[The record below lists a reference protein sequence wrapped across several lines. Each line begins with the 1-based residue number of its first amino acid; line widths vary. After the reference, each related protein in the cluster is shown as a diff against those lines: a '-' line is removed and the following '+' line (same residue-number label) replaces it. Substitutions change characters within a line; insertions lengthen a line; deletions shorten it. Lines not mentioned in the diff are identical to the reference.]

1 MKNKKLIV
9 FLSVLYIIAA
19 FCLYNSYKYFKIDE
33 QLISIVFF
41 LILSIITESL
51 SVGFKKIRISSGFAI
66 TVASIILFGTFW
78 TMIIISLGMAFR
90 IYRKND
96 RYIHVFNTPIYITL
110 FNVSNMAISIYF
122 SSMAYNSFII
132 HSFSS
137 NIFIVQFLQISS
149 FVIVFLAVNS
159 LIMAILMFSLSNN
172 NILHEFLNTF
182 KFGLLNII
190 AMAPFGY
197 LLAYLYR
204 KYNIIGILILMIPV
218 LLARY
223 TYSLYIET
231 KTKYIETVIALMHAI
246 EARDEYTEGHSR
258 NVAKIVEDIARELGY
273 SESRVE
279 QLIIASYLHDVG
291 KIGIDDSILNK
302 PGKLTAEEYNLI
314 KSHPEVGYN
323 IIKDIKDLGDIPHLV
338 RYHHER
344 YDGKGYPWGKKAQ
357 ELGKDVFILQLADA
371 VDAMSTDR
379 VYRKALPWEDIKDEL
394 IKNSGTQFHPDIVNT
409 FLKIKS
415 KKS

>member
-1 MKNKKLIV
+1 MKNKRLVIY
-9 FLSVLYIIAA
+9 LSMLYLIAA
-19 FCLYNSYKYFKIDE
+19 YSFYNSYKYLKVDVDLID
-33 QLISIVFF
+33 IAFF
-41 LILSIITESL
+41 IILSIITESL

-66 TVASIILFGTFW
+66 TVASIILFGGFW
-78 TMIIISLGMAFR
+78 TMVIISLGMAFR
-90 IYRKND
+90 IYKKPD
-96 RYIHVFNTPIYITL
+96 RYIHVFNTPVYITL
-110 FNVSNMAISIYF
+110 FNISNMAISAY
-122 SSMAYNSFII
+122 SSSIAYNSFIRY
-132 HSFSS
+132 SFSN
-137 NIFIVQFLQISS
+137 NIFILEFLQIFS
-149 FVIVFLAVNS
+149 FIIVFLTVNS
-159 LIMAILMFSLSNN
+159 LIMAILMYSLSNN
-172 NILHEFLNTF
+172 NILQEFVNTF
-182 KFGLLNII
+182 RFGLLNII

-204 KYNIIGILILMIPV
+204 NYNVAGILILMVPV

-223 TYSLYIET
+223 TYYLYIEV
-231 KTKYIETVIALMHAI
+231 KTKYLETVKALMHAV
-246 EARDEYTEGHSR
+246 EARDKYTEGHSR

-291 KIGIDDSILNK
+291 KIGIEDSILNK
-302 PGKLTAEEYNLI
+302 PGKLTEEEYNLI
-314 KSHPEVGYN
+314 KSHPEIGYN
-323 IIKDIKDLGDIPHLV
+323 ILKDIKDFGDIPHLV

-344 YDGKGYPWGKKAQ
+344 YDGKGYPWGKKAE

-379 VYRKALPWEDIKDEL
+379 VYRKAMPWDEIKDEL

-415 KKS
+415 KKA

>member
-1 MKNKKLIV
+1 MKNKKLIIY
-9 FLSVLYIIAA
+9 LSVLYIIATYC
-19 FCLYNSYKYFKIDE
+19 FYNSYKYFKIDIE
-33 QLISIVFF
+33 LISIVFF
-41 LILSIITESL
+41 IILSIITESL
-51 SVGFKKIRISSGFAI
+51 SVGFKKIRISSGFVI
-66 TVASIILFGTFW
+66 TFASFILFGTFW
-78 TMIIISLGMAFR
+78 SIVITSLGLAFR
-90 IYRKND
+90 IYKKND

-110 FNVSNMAISIYF
+110 FNVSNMAISIYCSF
-122 SSMAYNSFII
+122 IAYNSFI
-132 HSFSS
+132 HYFFSN
-137 NIFIVQFLQISS
+137 NIFILDFLQISA
-149 FVIVFLAVNS
+149 FIIVFLAVNC
-159 LIMAILMFSLSNN
+159 LIMSILMYALSNN
-172 NILHEFLNTF
+172 NILQEFINTF

-197 LLAYLYR
+197 LLAYLYK
-204 KYNIIGILILMIPV
+204 KYNIVGILILMIPV

-223 TYSLYIET
+223 IYSLYIET

-273 SESRVE
+273 SESRIE

-291 KIGIDDSILNK
+291 KIGINDGILNK
-302 PGKLTAEEYNLI
+302 PGKLTDEEYNLI
-314 KSHPEVGYN
+314 KTHPEVGYN

-344 YDGKGYPWGKKAQ
+344 YDGKGYPWGKKA
-357 ELGKDVFILQLADA
+357 EDLGKDVFILQLADA

-379 VYRKALPWEDIKDEL
+379 VYRKALPWEEIKDEL
-394 IKNSGTQFHPDIVNT
+394 VRNSGTQFHPDIVNA

-415 KKS
+415 KTV

>member
-1 MKNKKLIV
+1 MKNKRLAV
-9 FLSVLYIIAA
+9 YLSVLYIIAA
-19 FCLYNSYKYFKIDE
+19 YCFYNSYKYLKIDVE
-33 QLISIVFF
+33 LVSIAFF
-41 LILSIITESL
+41 LILSMVTESL
-51 SVGFKKIRISSGFAI
+51 SVGFKEIRISSGFAI
-66 TVASIILFGTFW
+66 TFASFILFGTFW
-78 TMIIISLGMAFR
+78 AIIITSLGLAFR
-90 IYRKND
+90 IYKKND
-96 RYIHVFNTPIYITL
+96 RYLHIFNTPIYKTL
-110 FNVSNMAISIYF
+110 FNVSNMAISIYC
-122 SSMAYNSFII
+122 SSIAYNSFI
-132 HSFSS
+132 HYSFSS
-137 NIFIVQFLQISS
+137 NIFIVQLLQISA
-149 FVIVFLAVNS
+149 FIIVFLTINS
-159 LIMAILMFSLSNN
+159 LIMSILMYSLSNN
-172 NILHEFLNTF
+172 NIIQEFVSTF

-204 KYNIIGILILMIPV
+204 NYNVAGILILMVPV

-223 TYSLYIET
+223 TYYLYIEA
-231 KTKYIETVIALMHAI
+231 KTKYLETVKALMHAV
-246 EARDEYTEGHSR
+246 EARDKYTEGHSR

-291 KIGIDDSILNK
+291 KIGIEDSILNK
-302 PGKLTAEEYNLI
+302 PGKLTDEEYKLI
-314 KSHPEVGYN
+314 KSHPEIGYN
-323 IIKDIKDLGDIPHLV
+323 IVKDIKDFGDIPHLV

-357 ELGKDVFILQLADA
+357 ELGRDVFILQLADA

-379 VYRKALPWEDIKDEL
+379 VYRKAMPWDEIKNEL

-415 KKS
+415 KKA